1 MDIGSAKP
9 VLAGVTSPVPKA
21 PSEQSQSTATDL
33 AAAKAVKM
41 AEKTDGRSV
50 DASADKPKGEAA
62 SSNAL
67 TAANTI
73 KASPRDEVS
82 GFDLFSAEDGK
93 ASAKAETADSPANA
107 SVVQDNQEFAL
118 RLQAMIEAW
127 GGTGGTP
134 RSAVF
139 DQKV

>member
-1 MDIGSAKP
+1 MDIGSVKP

-21 PSEQSQSTATDL
+21 SSEQDQSTATDL
-33 AAAKAVKM
+33 AAAKAVKV
-41 AEKTDGRSV
+41 AEKTDDRSV

-62 SSNAL
+62 SNAL

-107 SVVQDNQEFAL
+107 AVVQDNQEFAL

>member
-21 PSEQSQSTATDL
+21 PSEQNQSTATDL

-67 TAANTI
+67 TAANTV
-73 KASPRDEVS
+73 KASPRDGVS
-82 GFDLFSAEDGK
+82 GFDLFTAEDGK
-93 ASAKAETADSPANA
+93 ASATAETADSPAKA
-107 SVVQDNQEFAL
+107 AVAPDSQESAL
-118 RLQAMIEAW
+118 RLQAMIDAW

>member
-9 VLAGVTSPVPKA
+9 ALAGVTSPVPKA
-21 PSEQSQSTATDL
+21 PSEQNQSTATDL

-41 AEKTDGRSV
+41 AEKTDSRSV
-50 DASADKPKGEAA
+50 DASTDKPKGEAA
-62 SSNAL
+62 SNAL
-67 TAANTI
+67 TAANSV

-93 ASAKAETADSPANA
+93 ASATADTPANA
-107 SVVQDNQEFAL
+107 AVVRDNQEFAL